1 MASKLRRRDVSTKT
15 VRVVFKPVY
24 MFVPFETNNGN
35 RIYAGYLCLSIAEGS
50 GVTTDQMNTSLH
62 RLPGKI

>member
-1 MASKLRRRDVSTKT
+1 MALKLRRRDVSTKM

-24 MFVPFETNNGN
+24 MVVPFKTNNGHRVYTGN
-35 RIYAGYLCLSIAEGS
+35 PSLNIAEGS

-62 RLPGKI
+62 